1 MAAITQQEQKTRV
14 TAALLTMVVGG
25 VVLLALL
32 LRIGGNLPGPPGA
45 EMGMEVNL
53 GYDNVGYGD
62 VQPDA
67 PVGNDKPQPQE
78 EQSSPAPSP
87 PQEEASKPAEAQP
100 EEPEP
105 VATSDAES
113 PVEINEKK
121 KDVKP
126 VEKAPEK
133 PKEKPK
139 EKPAPEQPKEAP
151 KEVKKEPVR
160 EVKKDP
166 TPDNNA
172 IFKPG
177 GSTTAKTGDATGKE
191 GKPGNHG
198 DDPGTVGD
206 KGNPNGTPDAKALY
220 GKPGGGE
227 GGSGPALELN
237 GWEWD
242 DVPKPNI
249 PNNETGRIVFEI
261 EVDDNGELLGYK
273 KISGGLSAGAER
285 ACVAALQKLTFSKKS
300 GAKVPPISKGK
311 ITFVVRSE

>member
-1 MAAITQQEQKTRV
+1 MAAITQDEQKTKV
-14 TAALLTMVVGG
+14 TAAFLTMIVGG
-25 VVLLALL
+25 IVFLALL
-32 LRIGGNLPGPPGA
+32 FRLGGDLPGPPGD

-62 VQPDA
+62 TQPDA
-67 PVGNDKPQPQE
+67 PVGNDSPQPQE
-78 EQSSPAPSP
+78 QASSPAPP
-87 PQEEASKPAEAQP
+87 PQEAASSPAETQP
-100 EEPEP
+100 VEPEA

-126 VEKAPEK
+126 VEKTPEK

-139 EKPAPEQPKEAP
+139 EKPAPEPPKEVV
-151 KEVKKEPVR
+151 KEVKKEPVK

-166 TPDNNA
+166 APDNNA

-177 GSTTAKTGDATGKE
+177 STTSKTGGDATGKE
-191 GKPGNHG
+191 GKPGNEG

-206 KGNPNGTPDAKALY
+206 KGNPNGSPDAKGSY
-220 GKPGGGE
+220 TGKPGGGN

-242 DVPKPNI
+242 DVPKPSI
-249 PNNETGRIVFEI
+249 SNNETGRIVFEI
-261 EVDDNGELLGYK
+261 EVDDNGELIGYR
-273 KISGGLSAGAER
+273 KISGGLSASAQR
-285 ACVAALQKLTFSKKS
+285 ACEAAIQKLTFTKKP
-300 GAKVPPISKGK
+300 GAKVPAISKGK